1 MQYGDGF
8 LFSFLNAS
16 YKLLNCKT
24 QTAYDINYSDSF
36 NDLVIVTFFTFKGES
51 ISTNIQYLLDKS
63 EKLEKM
69 SSLSGININH
79 IFYFYPESGCKNNTM
94 DLFLDVLL
102 NQKLLEGKTFKL
114 ISILAHLNN
123 DELID
128 LSNIA
133 SSFQYLCFDTR
144 KSIPYTENSGTTQFL
159 QQRYLHFICK
169 CT

>member
-1 MQYGDGF
+1 
-8 LFSFLNAS
+8 
-16 YKLLNCKT
+16 
-24 QTAYDINYSDSF
+24 
-36 NDLVIVTFFTFKGES
+36 
-51 ISTNIQYLLDKS
+51 
-63 EKLEKM
+63 M

-133 SSFQYLCFDTR
+133 SPFQYLRFDTR
-144 KSIPYTENSGTTQFL
+144 KSIPYTEN
-159 QQRYLHFICK
+159 
-169 CT
+169 